1 MKSPERERLVG
12 AYLAVKD
19 SYEDLTPTETA
30 GFLIA
35 KFGAI
40 EAIRLI
46 QDIGKRP
53 MPAFWQD
60 VIKELST
67 TIRGD

>member
-1 MKSPERERLVG
+1 MKAEEVQRLVD
-12 AYLAVKD
+12 AYLAVRN
-19 SYEDLTPTETA
+19 SYEDLTPTQTA

-46 QDIGKRP
+46 RDIGKSP
-53 MPAFWQD
+53 IPVFWQD
-60 VIKELST
+60 VTNELST